1 MEKENNKVKAEKKN
15 EIITPVSLEN
25 EKPSIKEENKS
36 DVNLSVVENQSF
48 YTIIE
53 KGSNKMI
60 NAVNPIN
67 QTVQPL
73 ANVVFTGSNVRTNAC
88 NSCCGW
94 LTHND
99 NSGIFTITK
108 PGIYKIHFNA
118 NVAPTV
124 AGPITLNITNAGENI
139 AGGEMKTA
147 GTIVGTLENVSAEV
161 LVRVPCNSSVVITV
175 KNNTP
180 TNPITVSQ
188 PSLTI
193 TREC

>member
-1 MEKENNKVKAEKKN
+1 MAKRKIEENISN
-15 EIITPVSLEN
+15 EIITPVSLEKN
-25 EKPSIKEENKS
+25 QEKEVANIITQLPQNYVSS
-36 DVNLSVVENQSF
+36 DVVLERNN
-48 YTIIE
+48 I
-53 KGSNKMI
+53 MI
-60 NAVNPIN
+60 NAIN
-67 QTVQPL
+67 TIEQTVQPT
-73 ANVVFTGSNVRTNAC
+73 ANIIFAGSNVRTNAC

-94 LTHND
+94 LNHND

-124 AGPITLNITNAGENI
+124 AGAITLNITNAGENI
-139 AGGEMKTA
+139 SGGEMESSGAT
-147 GTIVGTLENVSAEV
+147 VNVFDNISAEV
-161 LVRVPCNSSVVITV
+161 LVRVPCNSSVVITI